1 MTFSRDSR
9 LFTKSSS
16 FKQEFINMR
25 IASKTIYDTVKFN
38 LGNIT
43 ENLYRANKVVATGK
57 RITGLSDDPVGLT
70 QVLNIKSTLSSIEQ
84 LGRNIDLGKS
94 WLIASESALS
104 HVQNMI
110 SEARALCVQMATETM
125 GAAQRTS
132 AAETVQNMLEEI
144 ISLANTEVNGRY
156 IFAGSETNTTPFTLA
171 NNDVTYN
178 GDDNVFTVKID
189 RDATVQAGSDG
200 EDVFWDETVT
210 IDATNNKIDFV
221 EYSGGTPGSQLT
233 ATVQSGTYTH
243 SQLATAIGTAMN
255 DASDEDYVVTYDSTT
270 KKFTIRDDGT
280 TPGFR
285 VDLLWNTGTN
295 AAISIAPDIGFNA
308 VDAIYAPATSDNV
321 VKYAIDASNNII
333 DFIEVGIAAGEL
345 NATITP
351 GDYTGDGLA
360 TAIKTAMDLAGVA
373 TYTVS
378 YDSTDKEFTIAGA
391 GGGLT
396 QLQLLWNT
404 GANGPGGTGTNA
416 ATVLGFS
423 NTANDIGD
431 TTHTSDSAAK
441 IEIRAGV
448 NDKIDFKEQPKGGT
462 LGDELT
468 ATISPGYYSATEL
481 AAEIQDSMESVSAS
495 LNNIDYAVSYDST
508 TNKITIK
515 ENGTELDVLQLLW
528 KTGTNGSDGTDE
540 SAAGV
545 LGFSDADDTAT
556 FTTTSDNE
564 AKWGIFDTLIDLKGF
579 LDADNVFGISKSIT
593 RLSDHFD
600 HFSTKISDIG
610 SKIIRMEIKTNIFQ
624 DLNIANTDR
633 LSNIEDADITE
644 AIMDLKEKELA
655 YQAALASSARVMEL
669 SLIDYL

>member
-1 MTFSRDSR
+1 
-9 LFTKSSS
+9 
-16 FKQEFINMR
+16 MR

-43 ENLYRANKVVATGK
+43 ENLYKAHKVVATGK

-70 QVLNIKSTLSSIEQ
+70 QVLNIKSTLSNIAQ

-144 ISLANTEVNGRY
+144 VSLANTEVSGRY

-171 NNDVTYN
+171 DNDVTYN

-210 IDATNNKIDFV
+210 IDATNNKIDFI
-221 EYSGGTPGSQLT
+221 EYSLGGSSTGELT
-233 ATVQSGTYTH
+233 ATIQSGTYTH
-243 SQLATAIGTAMN
+243 NQLATAIRNAMN
-255 DASDEDYVVTYDSTT
+255 NASDVDYVVTYDSTT
-270 KKFTIRDDGT
+270 KKFTIQDDGT
-280 TPGFR
+280 NAGFE
-285 VDLLWNTGTN
+285 VEFLWATGTN
-295 AAISIAPDIGFNA
+295 ADTSVRPDIGF
-308 VDAIYAPATSDNV
+308 DATDIRDSLIVSDNTV
-321 VKYAIDASNNII
+321 TSV
-333 DFIEVGIAAGEL
+333 
-345 NATITP
+345 TIT
-351 GDYTGDGLA
+351 
-360 TAIKTAMDLAGVA
+360 
-373 TYTVS
+373 
-378 YDSTDKEFTIAGA
+378 
-391 GGGLT
+391 
-396 QLQLLWNT
+396 
-404 GANGPGGTGTNA
+404 
-416 ATVLGFS
+416 ATVNDTIEFKE
-423 NTANDIGD
+423 DIGNGL
-431 TTHTSDSAAK
+431 SA
-441 IEIRAGV
+441 
-448 NDKIDFKEQPKGGT
+448 T
-462 LGDELT
+462 LT
-468 ATISPGYYSATEL
+468 ATITADTYDDDTKLGNL
-481 AAEIQDSMESVSAS
+481 ADDIETQMEDAS
-495 LNNIDYAVSYDST
+495 LNGINYEVTYDT
-508 TNKITIK
+508 ANDKFII
-515 ENGTELDVLQLLW
+515 EEEGTDLQLKELQILW
-528 KTGTNGSDGTDE
+528 NSGTGVTSL
-540 SAAGV
+540 AATA
-545 LGFSDADDTAT
+545 LGFDNTEDDVYTPP
-556 FTTTSDNE
+556 TSDNE

-579 LDADNVFGISKSIT
+579 LEANDVAGISKSIT

-610 SKIIRMEIKTNIFQ
+610 SKRIRMEIKTNIFQ

-669 SLIDYL
+669 SLMDYL